1 MNPKKAQEYEG
12 FTYRPNS
19 RLIAN
24 RPAQYLLTASLLLG
38 ILLLILQS
46 PKPPPKDLH
55 FQHTTQDDEWISS
68 SYFTPPQIRLDAT
81 DRLIRRDGR
90 QPAWILNR
98 ARAVYELDR
107 FSEALEL
114 FDEYLKVKPED
125 KQARIW
131 REQVERMR

>member
-1 MNPKKAQEYEG
+1 V
-12 FTYRPNS
+12 
-19 RLIAN
+19 
-24 RPAQYLLTASLLLG
+24 
-38 ILLLILQS
+38 ILQS
-46 PKPPPKDLH
+46 PKPPPRDLH
-55 FQHTTQDDEWISS
+55 FQHKTQDDEWISS

-114 FDEYLKVKPED
+114 FDEYLKIKPDD